1 MINNIF
7 RDTHTY
13 IIFARVKQHGNYM
26 LKSLYIKNFAIIQ
39 EQKIQFKAGLN
50 VLLGETGA
58 GKSLIISALNIVSGS
73 RASTEIIRKDE
84 KKCVIEATFYIE
96 GNSQINHLIEKN
108 ALDTLG
114 HELILRREINSSG
127 NSRAFIND
135 SPAQLKTIK
144 EFADVLVDYHGQH
157 DSHSLLSQS
166 NHVNLLDLC
175 GVDNFIIKKYEAGY
189 KSLKEIS
196 NKYYDFRKKEL
207 ELKEREQLVRFKLE
221 EILAVDPKPDEMETL
236 EKELEVIENA
246 EFLKNTC
253 YEINYNLYNSE
264 GAIIEKLQDIQKRMI
279 QLSEYNEDLSQYT
292 DELETNIISLKEINN
307 AIADYKDDIHADDYR
322 ANEIRKR
329 MVSLKSLQKKF
340 GPLNLL
346 IESIPGLQAELDD
359 SVNFSDKLEEMLKQ
373 IKILQKEL
381 GEIDV
386 NLSEERKKTFSVL
399 KSAVENTLIDLG
411 IKNPV
416 FEIKTTLKEAS
427 KDQHFAALIGNTLYI
442 PSLSGV
448 THFEF
453 YISTN
458 LGETPKPLSEVA
470 SGGEISRIMLAI
482 KSHIAQKDN
491 LPLMVFD
498 EIDTGISGQIAK
510 KVADR
515 MKLLSKD
522 TQMIVISHQA
532 QLTALADTPIFVSKL
547 EENGNTYSN
556 SAVLSKED
564 LLTEVAKM
572 LGGDKL
578 TENIIQ
584 TAKELTNY

>member
-1 MINNIF
+1 
-7 RDTHTY
+7 
-13 IIFARVKQHGNYM
+13 M

-39 EQKIQFKAGLN
+39 EQKIFFNKGLN

-84 KKCVIEATFYIE
+84 KKCIIEATFDIE
-96 GNSQINHLIEKN
+96 NNNDISVLIAKNEIDSLGN
-108 ALDTLG
+108 
-114 HELILRREINSSG
+114 ELIIRREINSSG

-135 SPAQLKTIK
+135 SPAQLKTVK
-144 EFADVLVDYHGQH
+144 DFSDVLVDFHGQH
-157 DSHSLLSQS
+157 DSHSLLSQG

-175 GVDNFIIKKYEAGY
+175 GVDTALLSEY
-189 KSLKEIS
+189 KVAFRELKDLTATY
-196 NKYYDFRKKEL
+196 NNFRKREL

-221 EILAVDPKPDEMETL
+221 EILSVDPKHGEMETL
-236 EKELEVIENA
+236 EKELEIIENA

-264 GAIIEKLQDIQKRMI
+264 GAIIEKLQDIQKSMI
-279 QLSEYNEDLSQYT
+279 QLAEYNEDLSQYT

-307 AIADYKDDIHADDYR
+307 AISDYKDDIHADDYR
-322 ANEIRKR
+322 ANDIRKR
-329 MVSLKSLQKKF
+329 MVNLKALQKKF
-340 GPLNLL
+340 GSLDLL
-346 IESIPGLQAELDD
+346 IESIPELQAELD
-359 SVNFSDKLEEMLKQ
+359 VTENFSDKIKEMLD
-373 IKILQKEL
+373 KIAALQVKVADL
-381 GEIDV
+381 DSR
-386 NLSEERKKTFSVL
+386 LSSERQSTFSVL
-399 KSAVENTLIDLG
+399 KNAVESTLVELG

-416 FEIKTTLKEAS
+416 FEIKMS
-427 KDQHFAALIGNTLYI
+427 KKPVDKDEVFAAKLDNSYYY
-442 PSLSGV
+442 PYLSGV
-448 THFEF
+448 TQFEF

-458 LGETPKPLSEVA
+458 LGEITKPLSEVA

-491 LPLMVFD
+491 LPLMIFD

-515 MKLLSKD
+515 MKSLSKE
-522 TQMIVISHQA
+522 TQIIAISHQA
-532 QLTALADTPIFVSKL
+532 QLTALADTPIFVKKL
-547 EENGNTYSN
+547 EENGNTYSV
-556 SAVLSKED
+556 SDVLNKEE

-578 TENIIQ
+578 TDNILE